1 MKINIV
7 REALQRLTPRER
19 QIVLLRYGL
28 DDRKKTLDQMAEMFG
43 CSRTAV
49 YVQEQKTLVK
59 MKHTIQE
66 IQKN

>member
-28 DDRKKTLDQMAEMFG
+28 DDHKKTLDQMAEMFG